1 MWFFVSKLIQV
12 NEFVYN
18 INKSDINPAS
28 VTFFFIILLTSIW
41 EQRFYFLYQ
50 KLIKDSKW

>member
-18 INKSDINPAS
+18 INKSDINPTS
-28 VTFFFIILLTSIW
+28 VTFFLLYCLPAYGSKDFI
-41 EQRFYFLYQ
+41 FYT
-50 KLIKDSKW
+50 KN